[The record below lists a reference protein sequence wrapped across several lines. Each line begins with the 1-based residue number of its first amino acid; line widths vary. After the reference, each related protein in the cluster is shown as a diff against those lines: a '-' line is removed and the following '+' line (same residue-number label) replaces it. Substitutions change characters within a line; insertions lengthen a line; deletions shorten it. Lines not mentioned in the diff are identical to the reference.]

1 MEAQKAGE
9 SKEQKVP
16 QYKMQFE
23 MPLDTDEDEKQSFDL
38 SDGIDCRKLQTVK
51 ERDI

>member
-1 MEAQKAGE
+1 
-9 SKEQKVP
+9 
-16 QYKMQFE
+16 MQFE
-23 MPLDTDEDEKQSFDL
+23 MPLDADEEGKESFEL